1 MGAGKGFV
9 LSWMSRHGYFPLE
22 DIVHVDPDH
31 FKRCLPEWEGYTRTS
46 THTAGDL
53 CHRESCFLQEVAQ
66 EVRGVRGRRGPL
78 PPCTIPP
85 LERAVLGIC
94 RQVAMKQLQNVWV
107 DGSLRD
113 GAWYAQEF
121 KSIRRRFPRY
131 KIAIFEIGASEAV
144 VRERVAK
151 RAAETGR
158 DVPEHLIRESLASV
172 ASSLEIL
179 MPLCAGPALE
189 PRDLCPRLCVCVCL
203 ALLPAAAHPEGV
215 TRSASPGAPA
225 ARLLCP
231 QATLSRASTTTASS
245 RSCAPSSVSTRAA
258 IGARSRRGS
267 ASRRRPSPGRVA
279 SDSRARCRRW
289 RCIRCR
295 SGEPRSADYRP
306 PLRRHRLWRALV
318 AISPRSRPD
327 LTPISP
333 CSHRVHAPLS
343 PRARPAL
350 SPARSLIDT
359 HSDGRLLLR
368 KDHPGLRKV
377 AGALKSLSVSLSAA
391 HAVTLKHRSKAACER
406 ALIPENAASFA
417 FCYPAA
423 VDWNMIDPAIF
434 PINDADDTPSALALA
449 GAFVYFDEAGLICA
463 VNAVRALLDEYA
475 DAADYHATSILQF
488 AAPLPL
494 PDSAVKALQG
504 RTRPVTFATLLS
516 LGATHFAWLK
526 PSETLP
532 GLQILPP
539 SGAFAYL
546 FKAGACPIEGYRACY
561 YCVAA

>member
-1 MGAGKGFV
+1 V
-9 LSWMSRHGYFPLE
+9 PL
-22 DIVHVDPDH
+22 
-31 FKRCLPEWEGYTRTS
+31 
-46 THTAGDL
+46 
-53 CHRESCFLQEVAQ
+53 
-66 EVRGVRGRRGPL
+66 
-78 PPCTIPP
+78 
-85 LERAVLGIC
+85 
-94 RQVAMKQLQNVWV
+94 
-107 DGSLRD
+107 
-113 GAWYAQEF
+113 
-121 KSIRRRFPRY
+121 
-131 KIAIFEIGASEAV
+131 
-144 VRERVAK
+144 
-151 RAAETGR
+151 
-158 DVPEHLIRESLASV
+158 
-172 ASSLEIL
+172 
-179 MPLCAGPALE
+179 
-189 PRDLCPRLCVCVCL
+189 
-203 ALLPAAAHPEGV
+203 
-215 TRSASPGAPA
+215 
-225 ARLLCP
+225 
-231 QATLSRASTTTASS
+231 
-245 RSCAPSSVSTRAA
+245 
-258 IGARSRRGS
+258 
-267 ASRRRPSPGRVA
+267 
-279 SDSRARCRRW
+279 
-289 RCIRCR
+289 
-295 SGEPRSADYRP
+295 
-306 PLRRHRLWRALV
+306 
-318 AISPRSRPD
+318 
-327 LTPISP
+327 
-333 CSHRVHAPLS
+333 
-343 PRARPAL
+343 
-350 SPARSLIDT
+350 SLIDT